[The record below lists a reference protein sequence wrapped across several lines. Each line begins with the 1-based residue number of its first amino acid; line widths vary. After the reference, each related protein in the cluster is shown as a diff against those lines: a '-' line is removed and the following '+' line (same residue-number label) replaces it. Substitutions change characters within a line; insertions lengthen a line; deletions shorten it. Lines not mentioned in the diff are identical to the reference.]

1 MHYLRIQSQSCC
13 SSGETSHQSSKRT
26 SHRGLE
32 PPRTAD
38 ESSCACSKNEKRARD
53 ARAAGGRESHR
64 TGEIWHLGRKL
75 RHTLLVSSYTF
86 VAFVCYSFCSE
97 CVSRVCLQF
106 YCCHRKGWRIIR
118 FGVFICIS
126 SLILIFTCIA
136 RTCSSTAQAQQEV
149 ELPLKSN
156 GRVESW
162 EIKIHFVLH
171 CALSLKVGCQESVR
185 AILVLSCYLHLT

>member
-126 SLILIFTCIA
+126 SLVFDWFSLVSLA
-136 RTCSSTAQAQQEV
+136 PAAPQRKRSRKSSCLWKAM
-149 ELPLKSN
+149 
-156 GRVESW
+156 
-162 EIKIHFVLH
+162 
-171 CALSLKVGCQESVR
+171 VGWKAER
-185 AILVLSCYLHLT
+185 